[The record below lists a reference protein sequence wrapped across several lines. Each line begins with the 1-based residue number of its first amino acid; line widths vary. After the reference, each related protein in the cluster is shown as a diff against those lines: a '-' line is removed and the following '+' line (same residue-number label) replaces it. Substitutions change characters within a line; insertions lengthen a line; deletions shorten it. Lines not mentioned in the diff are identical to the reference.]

1 MSYPPEQLQLVDLKD
16 EREVL
21 RDAATNA
28 VARRAG
34 STVYRGRGIRQTLVV
49 ILSGEHMAEHESP
62 QEGFIHVLEG
72 KVRLNGDDRSWEI
85 SAGQLFP
92 VPPEKHSVTALED
105 SVLTLTVLRQ
115 EIKIDNP
122 RK

>member
-1 MSYPPEQLQLVDLKD
+1 MSYPPEDLQLVDLAA
-16 EREVL
+16 EQEVL
-21 RDAATNA
+21 WDAARNA

-34 STVYRGRGIRQTLVV
+34 STVYRGDGVRQTLVV
-49 ILSGEHMAEHESP
+49 ILQGELMAEHESP
-62 QEGFIHVLEG
+62 EEGFIHVISG
-72 KVRLNGDDRSWEI
+72 SIRLNGNGRSWEI

-115 EIKIDNP
+115 SAIN
-122 RK
+122 R